1 MPENLRANLRIIGAI
16 AAKDIVDAIKN
27 RTTLSIMLGVGL
39 MMLTGMA
46 LPLLLGMRDTPI
58 AAIYDPNKSTLIRGL
73 TARPEFRLIL
83 VDSLPELEST
93 VSGSS
98 ELILGIVIPES
109 FQTNLVQTQDDGSG
123 GTVEMEGY
131 VVHWADPGEV
141 ARRAAFFEAELG
153 KASWQTIH
161 IYVSERRIY
170 PSPDLD
176 GQPFLTTINAVILMI
191 TIGMILAPY
200 LLIEEKE
207 AHTFDALLVSPARLS
222 QVIAGKALAG
232 GFYCLCAAVVI
243 MAFNARWIVHWEVA
257 ILALGLGAAFAV
269 GVGLLLGSLG
279 STPATVGLWGGA
291 LLMFMIVPMLLVRM
305 PAGRLPALLRP
316 ILPWVPS
323 VAMSRLVGLSMA
335 GSIPA
340 GPAWAN
346 AGILA
351 VEALAVYALLVWHVR
366 RSDR

>member
-1 MPENLRANLRIIGAI
+1 MLDNQRADLRIVWAI

-27 RTTLSIMLGVGL
+27 KTTLSIMLGVGL
-39 MMLTGMA
+39 MMLSGMA
-46 LPLLLGMRDTPI
+46 MPLLLGMRDTPI

-73 TARPEFRLIL
+73 AARSEFRLIL

-109 FQTNLVQTQDDGSG
+109 FQADLVQPQDDGSG

-131 VVHWADPGEV
+131 VVHWADPGEA

-153 KASWQTIH
+153 KASWQTVH
-161 IYVSERRIY
+161 INVSERRIY

-191 TIGMILAPY
+191 AIGMILAPY

-207 AHTFDALLVSPARLS
+207 THTFDALLVSPARLS
-222 QVIAGKALAG
+222 QVMTGKALAG

-243 MAFNARWIVHWEVA
+243 LAFNARWIVHWELA
-257 ILALGLGAAFAV
+257 ILALFLGAAFAV
-269 GVGLLLGSLG
+269 GVGLLLGALYD
-279 STPATVGLWGGA
+279 TPATVGLWAGA
-291 LLMFMIVPMLLVRM
+291 LLMIMIVPMLLARLASMPPIVR
-305 PAGRLPALLRP
+305 AV
-316 ILPWVPS
+316 LPWVPS
-323 VAMSRLVGLSMA
+323 VAMSKLVGFSMA
-335 GSIPA
+335 GAVPA
-340 GPAWAN
+340 GPAWTN
-346 AGILA
+346 VGILA
-351 VEALAVYALLVWHVR
+351 AEALIVYAILVWRVR